1 MTTHSL
7 APKATASFIAAVAAV
22 LVAGLLAADRADA
35 ASRSADPVLAEGAG
49 MGAKP
54 SARVR
59 QVQRALHRRGYDLG
73 PPGVDGRFGPLT
85 AAAVQRLQAARDLVV
100 DGIVGSRTRAALG
113 LRRRAASP
121 RGTADVPRSPSRS
134 TSTPSPAPA
143 PASAAPAPPPAA
155 QPIRLDGDEPVTAH
169 ALFWGVVAVLFTI
182 PLVLVLA
189 LAAWTR
195 PRRARRE
202 RMIGYLAT
210 RTQEWSEEHDRSL
223 DALEAVCEESS
234 WELLEV
240 VWDRENGGGVIDRS
254 GLGHALQRIA
264 GGQAKGLVVHDL
276 QSLGRSPQELPVLMA
291 WFQEA
296 DATLVALD
304 DRNDPRARAPV

>member
-1 MTTHSL
+1 MSSHLFAVGNRTTSTTTFAALL
-7 APKATASFIAAVAAV
+7 AAAV
-22 LVAGLLAADRADA
+22 LIAAPTPARAM
-35 ASRSADPVLAEGAG
+35 SGRSAPVLAQGAG
-49 MGAKP
+49 MGNKP
-54 SARVR
+54 SDRVR
-59 QVQRALHRRGYDLG
+59 VVQRALHRRGYDLG

-113 LRRRAASP
+113 LRRRAASS
-121 RGTADVPRSPSRS
+121 RGTADAPRSPSRG
-134 TSTPSPAPA
+134 TSTPAPA
-143 PASAAPAPPPAA
+143 PAATAPPPAT

-182 PLVLVLA
+182 PLVLVLG

-195 PRRARRE
+195 PRGARRE

-223 DALEAVCEESS
+223 DALEAVCEQSS